1 MKTLLRSILV
11 LSAAAAA
18 SFAQQWEFG
27 GGGGGSFLNSV
38 AVSGPSGSA
47 TAGFQTGAALGGY
60 VGYSQSKLI
69 GGELA
74 YGYLQSN
81 LSLKSGGTSASFSGA
96 SHVIH
101 YDLLF
106 KTTRNKGKVQLFA
119 AVGGGMKIFRGT
131 GTEAAYQPLSQ
142 YGYFTKTQALKPMA
156 SVGGGVKVALTKRVF
171 LRAEVRDYITAFP
184 EEIITPPAGMKY
196 GKLLHDLVPM
206 VSIAYQMPVHHE

>member
-11 LSAAAAA
+11 LTAAAAA
-18 SFAQQWEFG
+18 GFAQQWEFG

-38 AVSGPSGSA
+38 GVSGPSGSA

-119 AVGGGMKIFRGT
+119 AVGGGVRF
-131 GTEAAYQPLSQ
+131 
-142 YGYFTKTQALKPMA
+142 
-156 SVGGGVKVALTKRVF
+156 ALTKKVF

-206 VSIAYQMPVHHE
+206 V